1 MRTTRL
7 SIRAKLRRQ
16 CKLLTKSE
24 ETSGVAA
31 QDFSSVFPSNA
42 AVLINAVVRPRE
54 YSIFFATLQHAPYL
68 DCFRSSGFGLFVN
81 LFGSQSGRGECG
93 GLVGSVTVVSTRIP
107 MTTQF
112 ITSRHCP
119 SRENTSG
126 QNIAGRLVLSIEL
139 VIVRRSCQW

>member
-16 CKLLTKSE
+16 CNLLTKSE
-24 ETSGVAA
+24 ETSAVAV

-42 AVLINAVVRPRE
+42 AVLIDAVVRPRE
-54 YSIFFATLQHAPYL
+54 YSIFFATLQHAPCF
-68 DCFRSSGFGLFVN
+68 DCFRSSGFGLFVD

-93 GLVGSVTVVSTRIP
+93 GLVGSATVLSTRIL

-112 ITSRHCP
+112 IPNGHCP
-119 SRENTSG
+119 VREDTSG
-126 QNIAGRLVLSIEL
+126 QNIEGRLVLSIEL